1 MPWTAEQK
9 KQSRKVQ
16 KAHLKEAK
24 PPPKTCE
31 QSTQTEGPI
40 LAKGAVVRI
49 GCAFT
54 RLCGLDGAPATEFQ
68 CDLWNPHTQAWRL
81 VVTSGPFRDKVLT
94 DNVPEEALSVVKA
107 KAGSGEVRTKTDPKE
122 TNA

>member
-9 KQSRKVQ
+9 KDSRRVQ

-31 QSTQTEGPI
+31 QSTQTERPI

-49 GCAFT
+49 RGAFT
-54 RLCGLDGAPATEFQ
+54 RLCGLGGAPATEFQ

-107 KAGSGEVRTKTDPKE
+107 GSEEVRTQTDPGRKGP
-122 TNA
+122 